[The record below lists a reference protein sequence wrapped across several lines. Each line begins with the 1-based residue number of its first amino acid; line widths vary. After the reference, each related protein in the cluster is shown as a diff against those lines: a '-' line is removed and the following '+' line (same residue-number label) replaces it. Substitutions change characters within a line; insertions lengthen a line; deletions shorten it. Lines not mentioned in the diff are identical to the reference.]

1 MFTIRLAENC
11 GFCYGVK
18 RAVTMAE
25 KAADSQDLSYTL
37 GPIIHNPQVVG
48 RLEDNGVYA
57 INELSDVEEG
67 TIIIRSHGVGP
78 EVYEEAETRGLPVI
92 DATCPHVQKAQRDA
106 KSVVDE
112 GLTLIIL
119 GEKKHPEVKSINLW
133 AGNKGIIVETEED
146 ARNIQ
151 FVEKIGVVVQTTFS
165 QFKFQSIIKILE
177 QKSNDQKIFKTICQ
191 ATEERQNSAVALA
204 KEVDLMIV
212 VGGKNSGNTTR

>member
-1 MFTIRLAENC
+1 MWVLLRRKAC
-11 GFCYGVK
+11 CYYG
-18 RAVTMAE
+18 R

-177 QKSNDQKIFKTICQ
+177 QKSNDQ
-191 ATEERQNSAVALA
+191 RSSNNL
-204 KEVDLMIV
+204 
-212 VGGKNSGNTTR
+212 SGY